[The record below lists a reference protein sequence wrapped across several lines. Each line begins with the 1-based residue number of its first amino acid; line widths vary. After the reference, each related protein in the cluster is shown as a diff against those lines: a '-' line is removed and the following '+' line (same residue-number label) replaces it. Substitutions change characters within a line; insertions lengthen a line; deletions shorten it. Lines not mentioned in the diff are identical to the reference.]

1 MVITR
6 KKEAM
11 TKATPAQFVREVRQ
25 ELSKVTWPTRKE
37 TVLTTI
43 MVFIITLIAA
53 VFFLFADV
61 ILANSVEWVL
71 KLGVTS

>member
-1 MVITR
+1 
-6 KKEAM
+6 M